1 MTMHPR
7 QGVPGRDLYDEDLLR
22 ELEQLHHTRTE
33 TLRHGSDDALANST
47 ARMGEL
53 EQEYLQ
59 RFPDREV
66 DPDRLRSGA
75 RERSG
80 QQA

>member
-1 MTMHPR
+1 MSAHLR
-7 QGVPGRDLYDEDLLR
+7 QGIPGRDLSDEDLLR
-22 ELEQLHHTRTE
+22 ELDQLHQTRME

-47 ARMGEL
+47 ARMAEL

-75 RERSG
+75 RQRSG
-80 QQA
+80 QDT